1 MPDIVGDGR
10 ERWDWVPAIAN
21 IAAPTT
27 AELNAGIRISQ
38 WMTKDGAT
46 GFSPDTADAPTSS
59 IESVFDTNVNGRV
72 SSAQP
77 LELRRIQALRPER
90 DGEAENAEAREDR
103 ADRHED
109 LDGEENGEEHRDG
122 APHAAVDLGS
132 GGGTTVR
139 QLISVVEQVT
149 GRTIRVQEAPRR
161 DGDTAGEEAKGG
173 DGHS

>member
-72 SSAQP
+72 SFSGPRIRLKKQSGTDTAYTTLVADATGYITRRKSLTAATAFASAQP
-77 LELRRIQALRPER
+77 LQVFPVMCGYRAWLDQDDNMPER
-90 DGEAENAEAREDR
+90 YDVPIKITATPN
-103 ADRHED
+103 
-109 LDGEENGEEHRDG
+109 LN
-122 APHAAVDLGS
+122 AAV
-132 GGGTTVR
+132 
-139 QLISVVEQVT
+139 
-149 GRTIRVQEAPRR
+149 A
-161 DGDTAGEEAKGG
+161 
-173 DGHS
+173 